1 MVRQDVNTGGSC
13 AKGIWELCVLSLQL
27 CQNFLKITLNIPV
40 QCELYYN
47 KSRIHHLVAN
57 KEIFKSPLVL
67 HDGSP

>member
-1 MVRQDVNTGGSC
+1 MLTLEEAVQRVYGNFVYY
-13 AKGIWELCVLSLQL
+13 LCN

-40 QCELYYN
+40 QCELYYS

-67 HDGSP
+67 RDGSP